1 MRPHMALT
9 EKKPF
14 AVPLSEPLISGNE
27 WRYVKD
33 CLDTGWV
40 SSVGGY
46 VSRFEEMVAYNAG
59 ARYAVATSNGTSALH
74 ISLVVC
80 GIGPEDEVIVPGITF
95 IAPVNAVRYC
105 GASPVFIDCDMDT
118 LCIDTG
124 KVAGFLE
131 NECERFTDGCTYNKR
146 TGKRVKAIVPVH
158 VFGHPA
164 DMDPLLEL
172 ARKHNMAVIEDA
184 SESLGSEYKGRKTG
198 SLGTIGCF
206 SFNGNKIVTAGGGGA
221 AVTDDRELS
230 LRIRHLIT
238 QAKCDHMEY
247 DHDALGY
254 NYRPTNINAAIGV
267 AQLER
272 LEEFI
277 AIKRENAKMYRE
289 LLAGIEQ
296 VSFDTEKPWAR
307 SNCWFYTI
315 RVGAGHRLPLMRH
328 LLSQGVQVRP
338 VWKPIHK
345 LPIYSRFQAY
355 GTENGT
361 EAYESC
367 LNLPCGV
374 GLNKWEIRYVVTRIA
389 DYFKGSEKE
398 AVAP

>member
-1 MRPHMALT
+1 MALR
-9 EKKPF
+9 KKPF
-14 AVPLSEPLISGNE
+14 EVPLSEPLISGNE

-40 SSVGGY
+40 SSVGAY

-59 ARYAVATSNGTSALH
+59 TRYAVATSNGTSALH

-105 GASPVFIDCDMDT
+105 GASPVFIDCDKDT

-124 KVAGFLE
+124 KIAAFLE
-131 NECERFTDGCTYNKR
+131 NECERSADGCIYNKR

-172 ARKHNMAVIEDA
+172 ARNHNMAVIEDA
-184 SESLGSEYKGRKTG
+184 TESLGSEYKGRKAG
-198 SLGTIGCF
+198 SFGTVGCF

-221 AVTDDRELS
+221 VVTGDRELS

-238 QAKCDHMEY
+238 QAKRDQLEY
-247 DHDALGY
+247 DHDAVGY
-254 NYRPTNINAAIGV
+254 NYRQTNINAAIGV

-277 AIKRENAKMYRE
+277 AIKRENAKMYKE
-289 LLAGIEQ
+289 LLSGIEQ

-328 LLSQGVQVRP
+328 LLSEGVQVRP
-338 VWKPIHK
+338 VWKPMYK
-345 LPIYSRFQAY
+345 LPIYTRFQAY

-374 GLNKWEIRYVVTRIA
+374 GLKKWEIRYVVTRIA
-389 DYFKGSEKE
+389 DYFKGSEKK
-398 AVAP
+398 AAAPER